1 MSPLLRLPLRT
12 TPWPLDIQQAF
23 RTLDNIYDHALAAL
37 QDNALNLTHIQYHYN
52 IVTRDAHPL
61 LNVFENNGITY
72 GLSPEWL
79 RTVKDAFETLSAQL
93 EDAKRTSSGT
103 DTTNIGYINPI
114 TVEHTGKRGRPRKV
128 IDPNFILEATQPSRN
143 ITLMTLAKSLGV
155 HRNTIQSYLKQYGF
169 SRKFSDVSD
178 GDLDTLVRSFRD
190 KYPESG
196 LRYLRG
202 YIRSHGLRI
211 QRKRITGL
219 HASTNNRAET
229 VLEMFLDAAIAYG
242 LPSRVRGD
250 RGALYGAIY
259 EQHPYR
265 TGMGEVGGQFARAW
279 RGFFLRLERQHHLD
293 HKNPHHRWILHFLFL
308 GPTLPRSLQHGIY
321 KNESASAH
329 MYENTQPQGEETA
342 QWSSSEM
349 CEEDRMDVDAD
360 GQSGSEDDGEWYDDD
375 EHNEPRSDRQ
385 WTAASAETTVRH
397 KPVKVP
403 HSVCPFDK
411 AGRQLFETAVS
422 VAQEHNFVPAGYGV
436 LLDEWDDDGY
446 PSEEIITSGKKGGKE
461 LRAEIDHD
469 ISVSS
474 PRPVEHVQASVHQAT
489 QKPRP

>member
-1 MSPLLRLPLRT
+1 M
-12 TPWPLDIQQAF
+12 I
-23 RTLDNIYDHALAAL
+23 
-37 QDNALNLTHIQYHYN
+37 
-52 IVTRDAHPL
+52 
-61 LNVFENNGITY
+61 
-72 GLSPEWL
+72 LS
-79 RTVKDAFETLSAQL
+79 
-93 EDAKRTSSGT
+93 
-103 DTTNIGYINPI
+103 
-114 TVEHTGKRGRPRKV
+114 RG
-128 IDPNFILEATQPSRN
+128 PNRA
-143 ITLMTLAKSLGV
+143 
-155 HRNTIQSYLKQYGF
+155 
-169 SRKFSDVSD
+169 
-178 GDLDTLVRSFRD
+178 SFVWG
-190 KYPESG
+190 P
-196 LRYLRG
+196 
-202 YIRSHGLRI
+202 
-211 QRKRITGL
+211 
-219 HASTNNRAET
+219 STNNTRIE
-229 VLEMFLDAAIAYG
+229 
-242 LPSRVRGD
+242 RVW
-250 RGALYGAIY
+250 
-259 EQHPYR
+259 
-265 TGMGEVGGQFARAW
+265 GEVGGQFARAW

-308 GPTLPRSLQHGIY
+308 GEINNDCEEFRVNWNSHPISGEGHDQSPDDLRFLGSLQHGIY

-375 EHNEPRSDRQ
+375 EHNELRSDRQ

-461 LRAEIDHD
+461 LRVTLPIK
-469 ISVSS
+469 
-474 PRPVEHVQASVHQAT
+474 T
-489 QKPRP
+489 WKPRAERWAQALYAYTMFDELSQMLS